1 MKYKFFSGLILIM
14 GFILNAC
21 SMGPVEPANWAYE
34 KEAVMLR
41 IVSDSQLNLYSGKP
55 HTLHLC
61 VFQLKDP
68 NQFNQLSGDE
78 QGLYTL
84 LECGLFD
91 ESVSTSKRL
100 IIQPG
105 KDLTFTLDRADGAK
119 YIGVVAGYN
128 TLDGKRMTK
137 LYDIP
142 VVEKKKGFFIRKKYS
157 TPDHLNIDLS
167 LGSQQINIIGK

>member
-1 MKYKFFSGLILIM
+1 MKKVMSALSILLVFFSLS
-14 GFILNAC
+14 AC
-21 SMGPVEPANWAYE
+21 SMGPVAPPVWNYE

-41 IVSDSQLNLYSGKP
+41 ILSDPQLNLYSGTA

-61 VFQLKDP
+61 VYQLKDP
-68 NQFNQLSGDE
+68 NQFNQLAGDE

-105 KDLTFTLDRADGAK
+105 KDLNFTLDRADSAK
-119 YIGVVAGYN
+119 YIGIAAGYN
-128 TLDGKRMTK
+128 TLEGKRMTK

-142 VVEKKKGFFIRKKYS
+142 VVEKKKGFFIRKRFQ
-157 TPDHLNIDLS
+157 TPDHLNIELS
-167 LGSQQINIIGK
+167 LGPQQINITGN